1 MMEDKLERANKRLQD
16 ARDDLDK
23 HLEKAHVEE
32 KRLRDRLHHLDK
44 QKRECADA
52 NGNLDT
58 SDDDVIEINA
68 GGKIFAVRRGVLCQI
83 KGTKLEAL
91 FSGRWDKKLLRDGS
105 GHVFL
110 DVNPKAFRAIIDWL
124 NMLAISSPEERVRM
138 PTVDAECKHLLKHQ
152 MELFVEGGVTESA
165 NKSDGT
171 SGDKEDGSAKT
182 AGVGANDCV
191 FGRLSEKW
199 VTLKELKADTLSL
212 EKSFNKEEK
221 FIETFF
227 GGKQTSDIVTLN
239 VSGTMMATQR
249 STLQVIEDSVLARQ
263 FDDTKWTGQGC
274 KNIRVTEWS
283 PEDVA
288 KWAKKISKIQED
300 VSILLKE
307 NSINGAELLA
317 LNEFGLEK
325 IGVNRAGTICL
336 LLKEIKQLEKVSQDV
351 VTLFEHSPYCFGK
364 ILEYLR
370 LKHFSAM
377 GLAEDPTLPSVCEYK
392 KDMFETV
399 VRYYFPSDSS
409 KLILAERDPVPS
421 GFSNHKQ
428 STSGQPAPQ
437 ITRTPFLP
445 MNPTPLRS
453 PFGQAPPNAPSLYS
467 PGGFSFNLGLT

>member
-1 MMEDKLERANKRLQD
+1 MEVAALTHQTIYYINWAKKAEEMMEDKLERANKRLQD

-23 HLEKAHVEE
+23 HLEKAQVEE
-32 KRLRDRLHHLDK
+32 KRLRDRLHHLDE

-227 GGKQTSDIVTLN
+227 GGKQDVGGYLLFIIKFYCGIGQNLWSMYRQN
-239 VSGTMMATQR
+239 
-249 STLQVIEDSVLARQ
+249 QVIIHDIYFGSVLI
-263 FDDTKWTGQGC
+263 FH
-274 KNIRVTEWS
+274 I
-283 PEDVA
+283 
-288 KWAKKISKIQED
+288 
-300 VSILLKE
+300 VSILWP
-307 NSINGAELLA
+307 IGA
-317 LNEFGLEK
+317 
-325 IGVNRAGTICL
+325 
-336 LLKEIKQLEKVSQDV
+336 
-351 VTLFEHSPYCFGK
+351 
-364 ILEYLR
+364 
-370 LKHFSAM
+370 
-377 GLAEDPTLPSVCEYK
+377 
-392 KDMFETV
+392 
-399 VRYYFPSDSS
+399 
-409 KLILAERDPVPS
+409 
-421 GFSNHKQ
+421 
-428 STSGQPAPQ
+428 
-437 ITRTPFLP
+437 
-445 MNPTPLRS
+445 
-453 PFGQAPPNAPSLYS
+453 
-467 PGGFSFNLGLT
+467 